1 MKKLLIFFIITAGIM
16 VFSLDVE
23 KVYNM
28 FTSLI
33 KDYNNT
39 ESKDQFVITVKGQLK
54 NLSYY
59 RFYRHLLIGSVEKR
73 EFALNVGDFLVIL
86 YEEQNNMDHEHKL
99 ADALFLCYVL
109 SDMMNKNLS
118 ESSIKK
124 NPAFNK
130 FFDEYKSYIRKY
142 SKDFFKWI
150 LGYYLG
156 VYDEPPPR
164 TINIQRMDLGY
175 KQVRRKIPH
184 DVLKEI
190 DSFFSENIEKE
201 ILNILNTVMEKPPK
215 DLPSLN
221 RFLNTKALYLWR
233 FLNEEIS
240 DLQNHVAKKAVD
252 LIPKKRNVSWLRY
265 LIYGIAVC
273 LAIFHKKIRVPVF
286 LIILFVE
293 TWFIYFFYNSTAY
306 IDTMVY
312 TILIFFGFSFALLI
326 SLKRSFVKRKKMDVY
341 LSILGIIFVLI
352 VSLPRY
358 INVEEIVM
366 SKNQEFLDSPYYGFL
381 KKDVYINENSPFK
394 KISTSLTSSLLAS
407 REETKFLVED
417 LANFLNKLKEAYAI
431 ENFEIFQ
438 RKLFVIAPSFSDFY
452 SYQNF
457 DERMRIFKE
466 KKEKINEY
474 LINESTRKEKA
485 YRKLKDLKKFLTKI
499 TSYSAEKFVKDLED
513 YIENSYTKVSVMV
526 PIYEDIK
533 TIFDKNVSSQIPN
546 LWSYQ
551 TRKGL
556 SLMLIFMLLFLFS
569 ITKKWIMILP
579 SSILASVIAIISMIN
594 HKEVSIF
601 VQMGIKNIEIT
612 TNAIYNPGLE
622 ILVIFLMLFVI
633 NGILKKEV

>member
-1 MKKLLIFFIITAGIM
+1 M

>member
-1 MKKLLIFFIITAGIM
+1 M

-23 KVYNM
+23 KVYNI
-28 FTSLI
+28 FTSLV
-33 KDYNNT
+33 KDYSNT
-39 ESKDQFVITVKGQLK
+39 ESKDQFVITVKRQLK

-86 YEEQNNMDHEHKL
+86 YEEQNNMDREHKL

-130 FFDEYKSYIRKY
+130 FFNEYKSYIRKY

-175 KQVRRKIPH
+175 KQVRRKIPY
-184 DVLKEI
+184 DALEEI

-201 ILNILNTVMEKPPK
+201 ILNILNTAMEKPPK

-240 DLQNHVAKKAVD
+240 DLQNHVAKKAVE
-252 LIPKKRNVSWLRY
+252 LVPKKRNVLWLRY

-273 LAIFHKKIRVPVF
+273 SAIFHKKIRVPVF

-293 TWFIYFFYNSTAY
+293 AWFIYFFYNSTAY

-312 TILIFFGFSFALLI
+312 TMLIFFGFSFALLI
-326 SLKRSFVKRKKMDVY
+326 SLKGAFARRKKIDVY

-352 VSLPRY
+352 VFLPRY
-358 INVEEIVM
+358 INVEEIAM
-366 SKNQEFLDSPYYGFL
+366 SKNQEFLDSPYYSFL
-381 KKDVYINENSPFK
+381 KKDVYIDENSPFK

-417 LANFLNKLKEAYAI
+417 LANFLNKLKKAYAI
-431 ENFEIFQ
+431 ENFEVFQ
-438 RKLFVIAPSFSDFY
+438 RKLFVITPSFSDFY
-452 SYQNF
+452 SHQNF

-474 LINESTRKEKA
+474 LINESSRKGKV
-485 YRKLKDLKKFLTKI
+485 YRKLKNLKEFLTKI
-499 TSYSAEKFVKDLED
+499 TSYSAEKFVKDLKD

-569 ITKKWIMILP
+569 ITKKWIMVLP

-612 TNAIYNPGLE
+612 TNAIYNPSLE

-633 NGILKKEV
+633 SRILKKEV